1 MTKKNFQKI
10 ILDILFPIR
19 CIVCDQYD
27 FWICPECFEKIKI
40 LSDQICP
47 ECKKVFT
54 KNGEFC
60 FTCRGKNPL
69 DGILVASLY
78 RENKKRTVLAKLIHH
93 YKYRFISEI
102 GIDLAKILEK
112 AILKSTL
119 PLPDIIIP
127 VPLHSRRLR
136 WRGFNQA
143 LSMARYLGE
152 NLTPGFS
159 IPVAENLL
167 LRRRDTQP
175 QMEIKNRNARQANV
189 AQAFELNQELIE
201 KYRLKQKTVFLID
214 DVATT
219 GSTLNECA
227 KVLKEHK
234 VKKVYAVVLAR
245 Q

>member
-1 MTKKNFQKI
+1 MSIKKF
-10 ILDILFPIR
+10 ILDTLFPIR
-19 CIVCDQYD
+19 CIACDNYD

-60 FTCRGKNPL
+60 FACRGKNPL
-69 DGILVASLY
+69 DGILVASIY

-93 YKYRFISEI
+93 FKYRFIPEI
-102 GIDLAKILEK
+102 GIDLAKVLEK

-119 PLPDIIIP
+119 PLPDAIIS

-143 LSMARYLGE
+143 LEMARYLGK
-152 NLTPGFS
+152 NLTPGFP
-159 IPVAENLL
+159 IPVVENLL
-167 LRRRDTQP
+167 LRQRDTRP
-175 QMEIKNRNARQANV
+175 QMEIKNRNARQNNV
-189 AQAFELNQELIE
+189 AQAFTLDQELFK
-201 KYRLKQKTVFLID
+201 KYRLRQKTVFLID

-227 KVLKEHK
+227 KVLKEKK